1 LLLAVV
7 PALGALNNNL
17 QPDKTPREQYAAI
30 AAEYQKAQVAFS
42 KLYSQAKTEEERK
55 ELLSKLPNSK
65 LFAERMLQVAEKY
78 PKDDAAIDALQWVGM
93 YAPQEVGLVAE
104 LITKNHLAD
113 PRVVKVMSVVL
124 VRLPAGEKLLRTLAE
139 KNTAKDVQGLAYFY
153 LAQGLKNQSDVAQR
167 QKKPEAAAELL
178 KQAEELFDRVEK
190 DYGNIKVPSDAK
202 DNSRTL
208 RDLVEPELFELRFL
222 TVGKTAPDIEAP
234 DLDGKAFKLSDYRGK
249 VILLDFWGHW

>member
-17 QPDKTPREQYAAI
+17 QPEQTPREQYAAI
-30 AAEYQKAQVAFS
+30 AAEYQKAQVEFS

-55 ELLSKLPNSK
+55 EILSKLPNSK
-65 LFAERMLQVAEKY
+65 PFADRMLQVAEKY

-93 YAPQEVGLVAE
+93 YASQDGGRVAE
-104 LITKNHLAD
+104 LVTKNHLAD
-113 PRVVKVMSVVL
+113 PRVVKLLPVF
-124 VRLPAGEKLLRTLAE
+124 VRLPGGEKLLRSLAE

-153 LAQGLKNQSDVAQR
+153 VAQNLKNQSSAAER
-167 QKKPEAAAELL
+167 QKNSEAAANLMKE
-178 KQAEELFDRVEK
+178 AEDLFERVEK
-190 DYGNIKVPSDAK
+190 DYGSIRDPRDTKEK
-202 DNSRTL
+202 LRTL

-222 TVGKTAPDIEAP
+222 TVGKTAPDIQAD
-234 DLDGKAFKLSDYRGK
+234 DLGGTAFKLSDYRGK